1 MVWEE
6 QVSVEQG
13 AEWSEEGG
21 TLKEGQTEE
30 GQSVQG
36 LLSLTGA
43 WIGKPHWSTVLGR
56 SFG

>member
-1 MVWEE
+1 
-6 QVSVEQG
+6 VEQG

-30 GQSVQG
+30 GRSAQG
-36 LLSLTGA
+36 PLSLTGA
-43 WIGKPHWSTVLGR
+43 WIGKPHWLTVLGR